1 MSHNI
6 WKQVVVVLVLAGLP
20 VILLSLLFTGVLFG
34 AFFSALP
41 K

>member
-1 MSHNI
+1 MHGI
-6 WKQVVVVLVLAGLP
+6 WKQIVVVLVLAGLP
-20 VILLSLLFTGVLFG
+20 AILLSLLFAGVFFG